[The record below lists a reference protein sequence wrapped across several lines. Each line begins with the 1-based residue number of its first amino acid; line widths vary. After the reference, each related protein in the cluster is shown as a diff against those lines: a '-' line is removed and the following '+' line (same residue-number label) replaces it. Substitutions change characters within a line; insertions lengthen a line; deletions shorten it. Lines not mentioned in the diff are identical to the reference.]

1 MSLSEWIILEPASG
15 NFSSLWQGT
24 KYKPGLNRNGNAAH
38 IVVYDRYKQILEEEV
53 ISPLV
58 MLAIRNMY
66 QTPLGMVMKST
77 GMYRH
82 LKVRSKFLISP
93 VLGRLLVD
101 LESLLAGGPVLQ
113 PCLP

>member
-15 NFSSLWQGT
+15 NISSLWQGT

-38 IVVYDRYKQILEEEV
+38 IVVYNRYKQILEEEV

-58 MLAIRNMY
+58 LMAIRNMY
-66 QTPLGMVMKST
+66 QTPLGMVMKNT

-82 LKVRSKFLISP
+82 LKARFRFLD
-93 VLGRLLVD
+93 RLL
-101 LESLLAGGPVLQ
+101 LLLPVVLAVAK
-113 PCLP
+113 